1 MFRHPEVPNT
11 TIKLLLFPFSLEG
24 EARTWLDKEPPRSI
38 LTWEDLVSKFI
49 NQLFPPSKTT
59 YLRNKI
65 INFLQKPNET
75 LNEACEHFKDL
86 LRQCPHYGFSKLH
99 HLDTFYNALNPN
111 DQDALDSAARGNFL
125 DKIPCDGLSII
136 ESKSKWKRIPDLSWQ
151 YLAVPNHRSW
161 KLHSRKSSSEFVN
174 QGHKNLK
181 WYFIRWTSDPPPVME
196 KEPEVTKDTELLST
210 ENIQPPSVQV
220 LEKEK
225 ELVNTPFDVPKTK
238 TNLPYPSRLPS
249 INLNSQRLDKEKQ
262 EVKNVIEQPAE
273 RRPRIIESLQNFRVI
288 RRSSTSL
295 KDTFQISP
303 VHAIT
308 STKEPEHSFSMGY
321 EHFNTTLVTDLDEV
335 AESSIKK
342 LVPIARECEVT
353 SDNEIESDKPVKDDS
368 SVFTTFSNPLFN
380 DGDDVTYNDD
390 ESIHD
395 IPIEEFKYD
404 NSSPRPPEELNAEI
418 TDTIIESLP
427 SSLIPVQ
434 DNDSQ
439 KEEIDIVTNTDVLPP
454 DFENDDSDGEVDVFE
469 ELHVDN
475 SISNSENELSV
486 NKESDFGNPSIL
498 RPPSEPPDV
507 EIDFEQDF
515 EIPDM
520 IDELE
525 CPKDEFD
532 YDDYYSFMFLIYSKV
547 FSFLFFAES
556 EDTIFD
562 HGKDCAQNVKNQS
575 KTGQYQHKI
584 RSLQQNPDQ
593 RAFFTSNQA
602 KKPKMSNDSS
612 SGSILDNCSK
622 SKSLKKEDLKFKG
635 SMCQFSKV

>member
-1 MFRHPEVPNT
+1 MADNQVFNNRTMAQMLQAPIEGYEDAIIVPPINANNFKFKQT
-11 TIKLLLFPFSLEG
+11 LINLVQSNQFTG
-24 EARTWLDKEPPRSI
+24 EAWTWLDKEPPRSI
-38 LTWEDLVSKFI
+38 LTWEDLVLKFI
-49 NQLFPPSKTT
+49 NQFFPPSKTT

-75 LNEACEHFKDL
+75 LNEACERFKDL
-86 LRQCPHYGFSKLH
+86 LRQCPHYGFSELH

-125 DKIPCDGLSII
+125 DKIPRDGLSII

-151 YLAVPNHRSW
+151 YSAVPNRRSW

-181 WYFIRWTSDPPPVME
+181 WYFIRWTSDPPPVVE
-196 KEPEVTKDTELLST
+196 KEPEVTKDTELLSI

-220 LEKEK
+220 PGKEK

-273 RRPRIIESLQNFRVI
+273 RRPHIIESLQNFRVI

-295 KDTFQISP
+295 KDTSQISP

-335 AESSIKK
+335 AESSIKN
-342 LVPIARECEVT
+342 LVPIPREYEVT
-353 SDNEIESDKPVKDDS
+353 SDNEIESDQPVKDDS
-368 SVFTTFSNPLFN
+368 SIFTTFLNPLFN

-395 IPIEEFKYD
+395 ILIEEFKVFLNPLFDDDEINYD
-404 NSSPRPPEELNAEI
+404 ELESHVESNF
-418 TDTIIESLP
+418 IESLSNHDALID
-427 SSLIPVQ
+427 SSKNIYYLEEFSGELAHINPEITKA
-434 DNDSQ
+434 DLDFE
-439 KEEIDIVTNTDVLPP
+439 EEIQ
-454 DFENDDSDGEVDVFE
+454 
-469 ELHVDN
+469 LHVDN
-475 SISNSENELSV
+475 FISNSKNELSV
-486 NKESDFGNPSIL
+486 NKESDFGNPLIL

-507 EIDFEQDF
+507 EIDFEPDS

-547 FSFLFFAES
+547 FSFLLSAES

-562 HGKDCAQNVKNQS
+562 PGISV
-575 KTGQYQHKI
+575 
-584 RSLQQNPDQ
+584 
-593 RAFFTSNQA
+593 
-602 KKPKMSNDSS
+602 
-612 SGSILDNCSK
+612 
-622 SKSLKKEDLKFKG
+622 
-635 SMCQFSKV
+635 